1 MWPIRNPS
9 DVAKLAR
16 LVESERV
23 AHGHALNARSSRS
36 HCLIRVNCTH
46 VQKGKS
52 QKRLF
57 LFVDLAGSE
66 RIAKSEV
73 VGARQKEAANINKS
87 LTTLGRV
94 VDELRQRKSHVS
106 YRDTGLT
113 MHLRA
118 TFGGPSCTS
127 VVTNVSG
134 D

>member
-1 MWPIRNPS
+1 MPIRDPT

-36 HCLIRVNCTH
+36 HALIRVNCTL
-46 VQKGKS
+46 VEKGKS

-73 VGARQKEAANINKS
+73 VGAR
-87 LTTLGRV
+87 
-94 VDELRQRKSHVS
+94 
-106 YRDTGLT
+106 
-113 MHLRA
+113 
-118 TFGGPSCTS
+118 
-127 VVTNVSG
+127 
-134 D
+134 